1 MAGLM
6 QVINRSSDDLKGK
19 DIMIEVKLKDFYV
32 LLYFCL
38 LRSFTP
44 RRALLMPIVINN
56 NTIYGCVDIVVI
68 GLVTRLQ
75 WINWAN
81 DDNFEVAQ

>member
-1 MAGLM
+1 
-6 QVINRSSDDLKGK
+6 
-19 DIMIEVKLKDFYV
+19 
-32 LLYFCL
+32 
-38 LRSFTP
+38 
-44 RRALLMPIVINN
+44 MPIVINN
-56 NTIYGCVDIVVI
+56 NTIYGCVAIVVI